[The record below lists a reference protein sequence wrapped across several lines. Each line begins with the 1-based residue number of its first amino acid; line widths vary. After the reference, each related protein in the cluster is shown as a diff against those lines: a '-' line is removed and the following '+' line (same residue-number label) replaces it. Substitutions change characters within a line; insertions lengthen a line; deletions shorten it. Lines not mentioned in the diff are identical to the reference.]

1 MTMKTALRLICVL
14 TLLGLAPA
22 HAQNQSYEQFAPKQ
36 APGLSASS
44 AGQAPPP
51 RTSANGNPDEVL
63 SPRGKALV
71 FVGHATDV
79 ATDGTR
85 AAAPVVL
92 RNVQVPDEPDF
103 KALVAPYVGHPL
115 TRGKLNELI
124 TRIIIFHRRHDYP
137 VVDVIVPPQD
147 IDNGVIQLLLLESKV
162 GKVVV
167 TGNRWF
173 PSSEIRNDFRAQAG
187 DGIVASTMQSDLEW
201 ANQNPFHTSDIIY
214 QPGHDIGTTDVEI
227 QTKDRF
233 PVRVYAGYEDT
244 GNAETGFDRYLVG
257 MNWGDAF
264 GLGQGHQ
271 LNYQYTTSGNGDSL
285 RAHSGSYTIPLPWHN
300 NLTFFGNY
308 VETKGVVPPLLS
320 LAGRSYQISG
330 RYTIPL
336 PPIFLYKQSFS
347 AGFDY
352 KYNKNSLQ
360 FGSVPITAE
369 PTDVDQLAFTYDGS
383 YADPYG
389 VTSIDEQLYYSP
401 GNWGGNNNDAAFSAA
416 HTGATSGYVYSTL
429 ELERLTKLPG
439 DWSLF
444 LRGILQTSNS
454 NLIPSEQLGFGGYDT
469 VRGYDEREVNT
480 DDGYIFNVELRTP
493 SVSIGDAL
501 GWTHFQ
507 DQLQFLGFWDYG
519 AATDHNLLPGEP
531 SETPLSSV
539 GGGVRYSI
547 DPYLSL
553 RADYGFQLLSTGLDQ
568 QHGSRADVGVVIS
581 Y

>member
-1 MTMKTALRLICVL
+1 MCRCPTRR
-14 TLLGLAPA
+14 TLKRW
-22 HAQNQSYEQFAPKQ
+22 S
-36 APGLSASS
+36 
-44 AGQAPPP
+44 
-51 RTSANGNPDEVL
+51 
-63 SPRGKALV
+63 
-71 FVGHATDV
+71 
-79 ATDGTR
+79 
-85 AAAPVVL
+85 
-92 RNVQVPDEPDF
+92 
-103 KALVAPYVGHPL
+103 HPI
-115 TRGKLNELI
+115 TRGKLDELI
-124 TRIIIFHRRHDYP
+124 TKVIIFHRKHDYP
-137 VVDVIVPPQD
+137 IVDVVVPQQD

-162 GKVVV
+162 GKVTV

-173 PSSEIRNDFRAQAG
+173 PSREIRDSFRNRSG
-187 DGIVASTMQSDLEW
+187 DGIRASVIQSDLAW

-214 QPGHDIGTTDVEI
+214 QPGHDTGTTDIEI

-244 GNAETGFDRYLVG
+244 GNAETGFDRYLAG

-264 GLGQGHQ
+264 DLGQGHQ
-271 LNYQYTTSGNGDSL
+271 LDYQYTTSGNGESL
-285 RAHSGSYTIPLPWHN
+285 RSHSGSYTIPLPWHH
-300 NLTFFGNY
+300 NLTFFGDY
-308 VETKGVVPPLLS
+308 VETKGVIPPLTSLS
-320 LAGRSYQISG
+320 GRSYQISG

-336 PPIFLYKQSFS
+336 PPISLYKHSFS
-347 AGFDY
+347 LGFDY

-360 FGSVPITAE
+360 FGTVPITSE
-369 PTDVDQLAFTYDGS
+369 PTDVDQVAFIYDGS

-401 GNWGGNNNDAAFSAA
+401 GNWGGNNNDAAFNAA

-429 ELERLTKLPG
+429 QLQRLTKLPW

-444 LRGILQTSNS
+444 LRGIVQTSNS

-469 VRGYDEREVNT
+469 IRGYDEREVNT

-493 SVSIGDAL
+493 PVSIGDAL

-519 AATDHNLLPGEP
+519 AATNHDLLPGET
-531 SETPLSSV
+531 SETPLSAV
-539 GGGVRYSI
+539 GFGVRYSI